1 VAQVDVSKLLE
12 KAKEAAERRNYD
24 YAIDWYLNALKL
36 DPDNGQAR
44 RDLRMVELRLAKE
57 KPPGFFAKG
66 KLALTIGKVQTMYT
80 ARKYDAAIEA
90 AEEALRI
97 DPTNVGTQLTLA
109 RAAAAAGYRN
119 AALFTLEDIQ
129 NTKAGGNRKQ
139 LVEALRELGFLCEAM
154 GRVAQ
159 AKQAWE
165 QVKQLDSA
173 DHDADQHLKNLY
185 ATDMSAKLETAAAG
199 ADKGSVARQMLK
211 DKKTTE
217 DLSAQEGTLRTTDD
231 VLRVI
236 EITKADIAKRPDDAR
251 LYGKLGDLEM
261 RLENWDA
268 ARKAYM
274 EAQAKDST
282 NYTWRFKQDDVDLAR
297 MSRDLRVLGEKF
309 KAGDASV
316 KDQYNALRLKLL
328 EMKLASYLQREVQYS
343 TDGRIRYELGTVYF
357 ELAEIK
363 KDNGLYDEAI
373 KRYQM
378 IYPDPKYRCEAGLR
392 MGQGFTRKGQ
402 FDLALKRF
410 DDTIKTLEVKDL
422 RWKNLLYAKADTLE
436 LAGKKKEAMQ
446 AFIQIYEI
454 DVSFRD
460 VSKRVDKLQAE
471 GADKEA

>member
-1 VAQVDVSKLLE
+1 MAQVDISKLLE
-12 KAKEAAERRNYD
+12 KAKEAADRRNYD
-24 YAIDWYLNALKL
+24 YAIEWYLNALKL
-36 DPDNGQAR
+36 DPDNGQVR

-57 KPPGFFAKG
+57 KPPGFFARG
-66 KLALTIGKVQTMYT
+66 KLALTIGKVQAMYT
-80 ARKYDAAIEA
+80 AKKYDSALEA

-97 DPTNVGTQLTLA
+97 DPTSVGTQLTLA

-119 AALFTLEDIQ
+119 AALFTLEDVQ

-139 LVEALRELGFLCEAM
+139 LLEACRELGFLCEGM
-154 GRVAQ
+154 GRTSQ

-165 QVKQLDSA
+165 QVKQLDAS

-185 ATDMSAKLETAAAG
+185 ATDMSTKLETAVAST
-199 ADKGSVARQMLK
+199 DQGSVARRMLK
-211 DKKTTE
+211 DKKTSE
-217 DLSAQEGTLRTTDD
+217 DMTAQEGTLRTSED

-236 EITKADIAKRPDDAR
+236 EITKEDIAKRPEDAR
-251 LYGKLGDLEM
+251 LYGKLGDLEL
-261 RLENWDA
+261 RLEHWDA
-268 ARKAYM
+268 ARKAFM
-274 EAQAKDST
+274 EAQAKDAT

-297 MSRDLRVLGEKF
+297 MVHDLRALGERF
-309 KAGDASV
+309 KSGEVGV
-316 KDQYNALRLKLL
+316 KDQYNALRMKLL
-328 EMKLASYLQREVQYS
+328 DMKLASFLQREVQYS
-343 TDGRIRYELGTVYF
+343 TDGRIRYELGSIYF

-410 DDTIKTLEVKDL
+410 DDTLKTLEVKDL
-422 RWKNLLYAKADTLE
+422 RWKNLLYAKGDTLE
-436 LAGKKKEAMQ
+436 LAGMKKEAMQ
-446 AFIQIYEI
+446 TFIQIYEI

-471 GADKEA
+471 GADKEV

>member
-12 KAKEAAERRNYD
+12 KAKEAADRRNYD

-66 KLALTIGKVQTMYT
+66 KLALTVGKVQTMY
-80 ARKYDAAIEA
+80 AAKKYDAAIEA

-97 DPTNVGTQLTLA
+97 DPTSVGTQLTLA
-109 RAAAAAGYRN
+109 RAASAAGYRN
-119 AALFTLEDIQ
+119 AALFTLEDLQ
-129 NTKAGGNRKQ
+129 STKANGNRR
-139 LVEALRELGFLCEAM
+139 LHVESLRELGFLCEAM
-154 GRVAQ
+154 GRVPQ

-165 QVKQLDSA
+165 QVKQLNTS

-185 ATDMSAKLETAAAG
+185 ATDMSTKLQNAVDST
-199 ADKGSVARQMLK
+199 DKGSVARSMLK

-217 DLSAQEGTLRTTDD
+217 DLTAQEGELRTKED

-236 EITKADIAKRPDDAR
+236 EITKAEIAKQPDDAR
-251 LYGKLGDLEM
+251 RYGKLGDLYLRAESW
-261 RLENWDA
+261 EE

-297 MSRDLRVLGEKF
+297 MNRELRLLAEKF
-309 KAGDASV
+309 KAGDVSV
-316 KDQYNALRLKLL
+316 KDPYNAMRLKLL
-328 EMKLASYLQREVQYS
+328 EMRLASYLQREVQYS
-343 TDGRIRYELGTVYF
+343 TDSRIRYELGTVYF

-410 DDTIKTLEVKDL
+410 DDTLRTLEVKDL

-436 LAGKKKEAMQ
+436 LAGKKREALQ
-446 AFIQIYEI
+446 AFILIYEI

-471 GADKEA
+471 GADKEG